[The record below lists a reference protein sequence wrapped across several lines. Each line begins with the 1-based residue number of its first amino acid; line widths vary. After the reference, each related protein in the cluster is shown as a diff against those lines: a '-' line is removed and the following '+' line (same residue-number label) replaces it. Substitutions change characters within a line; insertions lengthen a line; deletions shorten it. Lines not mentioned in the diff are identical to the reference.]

1 MCRHP
6 VAWKK
11 EVLNDHRLPGRECGG
26 VVASSAPRRQLFRE
40 MEAGGSGSKKRRPA
54 SPLEKG
60 AGGDRAPL
68 TEDEGGA
75 DDRISS
81 LPDDILGE
89 IVSLLPTK
97 DGAILGEIVSLP
109 PPRPISYPNPFSV
122 L

>member
-1 MCRHP
+1 M
-6 VAWKK
+6 
-11 EVLNDHRLPGRECGG
+11 
-26 VVASSAPRRQLFRE
+26 E
-40 MEAGGSGSKKRRPA
+40 MEAGRSGSKKRRPT
-54 SPLEKG
+54 SSLEKR

-97 DGAILGEIVSLP
+97 DGARTRILASRWRHLWRSLLHG
-109 PPRPISYPNPFSV
+109 IHLGALQTASIGGQSAPNYF
-122 L
+122 